1 VWLQP
6 AGVPARG
13 RELRVPTV
21 DVDLVV
27 DVDRAYMLVCGP
39 SARPTVLRVGAAA
52 ALLRTPLAELRDQCV
67 PLGALHTAA
76 ATGLA
81 RLRAGGDPHAR
92 LDALELALTERLVG
106 AATTRHAVAAR
117 AAAQIRRR
125 PVDGRVDR
133 LGDAFGL
140 SARRMEQIFRVEVG
154 LPPKSYQ
161 RLQRFRG
168 VLAGVDRAAEVGW
181 AAFAAER
188 GYADQSHLVRDFV
201 AHAGLSPTRYLASR
215 GPDLNHV
222 SLDG

>member
-1 VWLQP
+1 
-6 AGVPARG
+6 
-13 RELRVPTV
+13 
-21 DVDLVV
+21 
-27 DVDRAYMLVCGP
+27 MP
-39 SARPTVLRVGAAA
+39 S
-52 ALLRTPLAELRDQCV
+52 
-67 PLGALHTAA
+67 
-76 ATGLA
+76 
-81 RLRAGGDPHAR
+81 
-92 LDALELALTERLVG
+92 
-106 AATTRHAVAAR
+106 
-117 AAAQIRRR
+117 
-125 PVDGRVDR
+125 
-133 LGDAFGL
+133 
-140 SARRMEQIFRVEVG
+140 RRMEHIFRVEVG